1 MEAGMKTLKTALIVV
16 IALCVGGAGTYIA
29 LPFLKSLRAVFEW
42 DRVEKQTLTLLQS
55 EAMAFLVTDRIASQ
69 IVVSV
74 SESNI
79 LLGQREGYLIGT
91 ARLYYGIDMKELTG
105 NSISRRENQIVVTL
119 PPAKELD
126 FAVDLESLHFI
137 AKMSW
142 TVALVDWLKG
152 KDMYAELRA
161 QFKPKAIAFMKQNSM
176 IPDRQRLLA
185 RLNSMSSVL
194 TENLGLK
201 VNFE

>member
-1 MEAGMKTLKTALIVV
+1 MRTLKTTLIVA
-16 IALCVGGAGTYIA
+16 IALCIGGAGTYIA
-29 LPFLKSLRAVFEW
+29 LPLLKSLRAVFEW
-42 DRVEKQTLTLLQS
+42 ERVEKQTLTILQS
-55 EAMAFLVTDRIASQ
+55 EAMAFLVTDRIATQ

-74 SESNI
+74 SENNV

-91 ARLYYGIDMKELTG
+91 ARLYYGIDMKELTKD
-105 NSISRRENQIVVTL
+105 SITLRNNQIFVTL
-119 PPAKELD
+119 PPTKELD

-137 AKMSW
+137 SKMSG

-161 QFKPKAIAFMKQNSM
+161 QFKPKALEFMKQNGM
-176 IPDRQRLLA
+176 IPDRQRILA
-185 RLNSMSSVL
+185 RLTSMSSVF

-201 VNFE
+201 VTFE

>member
-1 MEAGMKTLKTALIVV
+1 MKTLKTTLIVV
-16 IALCVGGAGTYIA
+16 IALCIGAAAAYIG

-42 DRVEKQTLTLLQS
+42 ERVEKQTLTLLQS
-55 EAMAFLVTDRIASQ
+55 EAMAFLVTDRIVSQ

-74 SESNI
+74 SENNI

-91 ARLYYGIDMKELTG
+91 AVLYYGMDIKELTKD
-105 NSISRRENQIVVTL
+105 SIQLRDHQILVTL
-119 PPAKELD
+119 PHAKELD
-126 FAVDLESLHFI
+126 FAVDLESLQFI
-137 AKMSW
+137 SKMSG
-142 TVALVDWLKG
+142 TVALVDWLQG

-161 QFKPKAIAFMKQNSM
+161 QFKPKAIAFMKQSSM

-185 RLNSMSSVL
+185 RLNNMSSVL

>member
-1 MEAGMKTLKTALIVV
+1 MKTLKTTLIVV
-16 IALCVGGAGTYIA
+16 IALCIGGAGTYIA
-29 LPFLKSLRAVFEW
+29 LPLLKSLRAVFEW
-42 DRVEKQTLTLLQS
+42 ERVEKQTLTILKS
-55 EAMAFLVTDRIASQ
+55 EAMAFLVTDRIATQ

-74 SESNI
+74 SENNV

-91 ARLYYGIDMKELTG
+91 TRLYYGIDMKELTKD
-105 NSISRRENQIVVTL
+105 SITLRNNQIFVTL
-119 PPAKELD
+119 PPTKELD

-137 AKMSW
+137 SKMSG

-161 QFKPKAIAFMKQNSM
+161 QFKPKALEFMKQNGM
-176 IPDRQRLLA
+176 IPDRQRILA
-185 RLNSMSSVL
+185 RLTSMSSVF

-201 VNFE
+201 VTFE

>member
-1 MEAGMKTLKTALIVV
+1 MKTLKTTLIVV
-16 IALCVGGAGTYIA
+16 IALCIGAAAAYIG

-42 DRVEKQTLTLLQS
+42 ERVEKQTLTILQS

-74 SESNI
+74 SENNV

-91 ARLYYGIDMKELTG
+91 ARLYYGIDMKELTKD
-105 NSISRRENQIVVTL
+105 SITLRNNQIVVTL
-119 PPAKELD
+119 PPTKELD

-137 AKMSW
+137 SKMSG

-161 QFKPKAIAFMKQNSM
+161 QFKPKALEFMKQNGM
-176 IPDRQRLLA
+176 IPDRQRILA
-185 RLNSMSSVL
+185 RLNSMSSVF

-201 VNFE
+201 VAFE

>member
-1 MEAGMKTLKTALIVV
+1 MKTLKTALIVV
-16 IALCVGGAGTYIA
+16 VALCVGAAGTCIA
-29 LPFLKSLRAVFEW
+29 LPFLKSMRAVFEW

-91 ARLYYGIDMKELTG
+91 ARLYYGIDIKELTG
-105 NSISRRENQIVVTL
+105 HSISLRENQIVVTL

-126 FAVDLESLHFI
+126 FAVDLESLQFI
-137 AKMSW
+137 SKMSG
-142 TVALVDWLKG
+142 TVALVDWLQG

-161 QFKPKAIAFMKQNSM
+161 QFKPKAIAFMKQSSM

>member
-1 MEAGMKTLKTALIVV
+1 MKTLKTTLIVV
-16 IALCVGGAGTYIA
+16 IALCIGTAAAYIG

-42 DRVEKQTLTLLQS
+42 ERVEKQTLTILQS

-74 SESNI
+74 SENNI

-91 ARLYYGIDMKELTG
+91 ARLYYGIDMKELTKD
-105 NSISRRENQIVVTL
+105 SITLRNNQIFVTL
-119 PPAKELD
+119 PPTKELD

-137 AKMSW
+137 SKMSG

-161 QFKPKAIAFMKQNSM
+161 QFKPKALEFMKQNGM
-176 IPDRQRLLA
+176 IPDRQRILA
-185 RLNSMSSVL
+185 RLNSMSSVF

-201 VNFE
+201 VAFE

>member
-1 MEAGMKTLKTALIVV
+1 MKTLKTTLLVV
-16 IALCVGGAGTYIA
+16 IALCIGAAAAYIG

-42 DRVEKQTLTLLQS
+42 ERVEKQTLTLLQS

-74 SESNI
+74 SENNI

-91 ARLYYGIDMKELTG
+91 ASLYYGMDMKELTKD
-105 NSISRRENQIVVTL
+105 SIQLRDHEVLVTL

-126 FAVDLESLHFI
+126 FAVDLESLQFI
-137 AKMSW
+137 SKVSG

-152 KDMYAELRA
+152 KDMHAELRA
-161 QFKPKAIAFMKQNSM
+161 QFKPKAIEYMKKNGM
-176 IPDRQRLLA
+176 IPDRQKILS
-185 RLNSMSSVL
+185 RLNSMSALL
-194 TENLGLK
+194 TEQIGLK
-201 VNFE
+201 VTFQ

>member
-1 MEAGMKTLKTALIVV
+1 MKTLKTTLIVV
-16 IALCVGGAGTYIA
+16 IALCIGGAGTYIA
-29 LPFLKSLRAVFEW
+29 LPLLKSLRAVFEW
-42 DRVEKQTLTLLQS
+42 ERVEKQTLTILQS
-55 EAMAFLVTDRIASQ
+55 EAMAFLVTDRIATQ

-74 SESNI
+74 SENNV

-91 ARLYYGIDMKELTG
+91 TRLYYGIDMKELTKD
-105 NSISRRENQIVVTL
+105 SITLRNNQIFVTL
-119 PPAKELD
+119 PPTKELD

-137 AKMSW
+137 SKMSG

-161 QFKPKAIAFMKQNSM
+161 QFKPKALEFMKQNGM
-176 IPDRQRLLA
+176 IPDRQRILA
-185 RLNSMSSVL
+185 RLTSMSSVF

-201 VNFE
+201 VTFE

>member
-1 MEAGMKTLKTALIVV
+1 MKTLKTTLIMV
-16 IALCVGGAGTYIA
+16 IALCIGGAGTYVA

-91 ARLYYGIDMKELTG
+91 ARLYYGIDMKELTA
-105 NSISRRENQIVVTL
+105 NSISLREKQIVVTL

-137 AKMSW
+137 SKMSG

>member
-1 MEAGMKTLKTALIVV
+1 MKTLKTTLIVV
-16 IALCVGGAGTYIA
+16 IALGIGAAAAYIG
-29 LPFLKSLRAVFEW
+29 LPFLKSMRAVFEW
-42 DRVEKQTLTLLQS
+42 ERVEKQTLTLLQS
-55 EAMAFLVTDRIASQ
+55 EAMVFLVTDRIASQ

-105 NSISRRENQIVVTL
+105 HSISLRENQIVVTL

-126 FAVDLESLHFI
+126 FAVDLESLQFI
-137 AKMSW
+137 SKMSG
-142 TVALVDWLKG
+142 TVALVDWLQG

-161 QFKPKAIAFMKQNSM
+161 QFKPKAIAFMKQSSM

-185 RLNSMSSVL
+185 RLNNMSSVL

>member
-1 MEAGMKTLKTALIVV
+1 MRTLKTTLFIA
-16 IALCVGGAGTYIA
+16 IALCIGGAGTYIA
-29 LPFLKSLRAVFEW
+29 LPLLKSLRAVFEW
-42 DRVEKQTLTLLQS
+42 ERVEKQTLTILQS

-74 SESNI
+74 SENNV
-79 LLGQREGYLIGT
+79 LLGQRGGYLIGT
-91 ARLYYGIDMKELTG
+91 ARLYYGIDMKELTKDAITLR
-105 NSISRRENQIVVTL
+105 NNQIFVTL
-119 PPAKELD
+119 PPTKELD

-137 AKMSW
+137 SKMSG

-161 QFKPKAIAFMKQNSM
+161 QFKPKALEFMKQNGM
-176 IPDRQRLLA
+176 IPDRQRILA

-194 TENLGLK
+194 TENLGPK
-201 VNFE
+201 VTFE

>member
-1 MEAGMKTLKTALIVV
+1 MKTLKTTLIVL

-29 LPFLKSLRAVFEW
+29 FPFLKSLRALFEW
-42 DRVEKQTLTLLQS
+42 ERVEKQTLTILQS

-91 ARLYYGIDMKELTG
+91 AKLYYGIDMKELIKD
-105 NSISRRENQIVVTL
+105 SIRLRDHQVVVTL

-126 FAVDLESLHFI
+126 FAVDLESLQFI
-137 AKMSW
+137 SKMSG

-161 QFKPKAIAFMKQNSM
+161 QFKPKAIEFMKQNGM
-176 IPDRQRLLA
+176 IPDRQKIIG
-185 RLNSMSSVL
+185 RLNSMSVVL
-194 TENLGLK
+194 TEDLGLK
-201 VNFE
+201 VTFE

>member
-1 MEAGMKTLKTALIVV
+1 MKTLKTTLIVL

-29 LPFLKSLRAVFEW
+29 FPFLKSLRALFEW
-42 DRVEKQTLTLLQS
+42 ERVEKQTLTILQS
-55 EAMAFLVTDRIASQ
+55 DAMAFLVTDRIASQ

-91 ARLYYGIDMKELTG
+91 AKLYYGIDMKELIKD
-105 NSISRRENQIVVTL
+105 SIRLRDHQVVVTL

-126 FAVDLESLHFI
+126 FAVDLESLQFI
-137 AKMSW
+137 SKMSG

-161 QFKPKAIAFMKQNSM
+161 QFKPKAIEFMKQNGM
-176 IPDRQRLLA
+176 IPDRQKIIG
-185 RLNSMSSVL
+185 RLNSMSVVL
-194 TENLGLK
+194 TEDLGLK
-201 VNFE
+201 VTFE

>member
-1 MEAGMKTLKTALIVV
+1 MKTLKTTLIVV
-16 IALCVGGAGTYIA
+16 IALCIGGAGTYIA
-29 LPFLKSLRAVFEW
+29 LPLLKSLRAVFEW
-42 DRVEKQTLTLLQS
+42 ERVEKQTLTILKS
-55 EAMAFLVTDRIASQ
+55 EAMAFLVTDRIATQ

-74 SESNI
+74 SENNV

-91 ARLYYGIDMKELTG
+91 TRLYYGIDMKELTKD
-105 NSISRRENQIVVTL
+105 SITLRNNQIFVTL
-119 PPAKELD
+119 PPTKELD

-137 AKMSW
+137 SKMSG

-161 QFKPKAIAFMKQNSM
+161 QFKPKALEFMKQNGM
-176 IPDRQRLLA
+176 IPDRQRILA
-185 RLNSMSSVL
+185 RLASMSSVF

-201 VNFE
+201 LTFE

>member
-1 MEAGMKTLKTALIVV
+1 MKTLKTTLIVV
-16 IALCVGGAGTYIA
+16 IALCIGAAATYVG

-42 DRVEKQTLTLLQS
+42 ERVEKQTLTLLQS
-55 EAMAFLVTDRIASQ
+55 EAMAFLITDRIASQ

-91 ARLYYGIDMKELTG
+91 ARLYYGIDMKELTKD
-105 NSISRRENQIVVTL
+105 SIQLRDQQIFVTL

-126 FAVDLESLHFI
+126 FAVDLESLQFI
-137 AKMSW
+137 SKVSG
-142 TVALVDWLKG
+142 TVALVDWLQG

-161 QFKPKAIAFMKQNSM
+161 QFKPKAIEFMKQSNM
-176 IPDRQRLLA
+176 IPDRQKILG
-185 RLNSMSSVL
+185 RLNSMSSLL
-194 TENLGLK
+194 TEQIGLK
-201 VNFE
+201 VIFQ

>member
-1 MEAGMKTLKTALIVV
+1 MKTLKTTLIVV
-16 IALCVGGAGTYIA
+16 IALCIGGAGTYIA
-29 LPFLKSLRAVFEW
+29 LPLLKSLRAVFEW
-42 DRVEKQTLTLLQS
+42 ERVEKQTLTILQS

-91 ARLYYGIDMKELTG
+91 AKLYYGIDMKELTKD
-105 NSISRRENQIVVTL
+105 SIKLQDNAIMVVL

-126 FAVDLESLHFI
+126 FAVDLESLQFI
-137 AKMSW
+137 SKMSG

-161 QFKPKAIAFMKQNSM
+161 QFKPKAIEFMKQNGM
-176 IPDRQRLLA
+176 IPDRQRILG
-185 RLNSMSSVL
+185 RLNSMSLLL
-194 TENLGLK
+194 TENIGLK
-201 VNFE
+201 FAFE

>member
-1 MEAGMKTLKTALIVV
+1 MKTLKTTLIVI
-16 IALCVGGAGTYIA
+16 IALCIGGAGTYLS
-29 LPFLKSLRAVFEW
+29 LPFFKSLKALFEW
-42 DRVEKQTLTLLQS
+42 ERVEKQTLTILQS
-55 EAMAFLVTDRIASQ
+55 EAMAFLVTDRVASQ

-91 ARLYYGIDMKELTG
+91 AKLYFGIDMKELTQD
-105 NSISRRENQIVVTL
+105 SITLRDNQIVVLL

-126 FAVDLESLHFI
+126 FAVDLESLQFI
-137 AKMSW
+137 SKMSG

-161 QFKPKAIAFMKQNSM
+161 QFKPKAMEFMKQNGM
-176 IPDRQRLLA
+176 IPDRQRILG
-185 RLNSMSSVL
+185 RLNTLSLVL
-194 TENLGLK
+194 TENIGLK
-201 VNFE
+201 VTFR

>member
-1 MEAGMKTLKTALIVV
+1 MRTLKTTLIVA
-16 IALCVGGAGTYIA
+16 IALCIGGAGTYIA
-29 LPFLKSLRAVFEW
+29 LPLLKSLRAVFEW
-42 DRVEKQTLTLLQS
+42 ERVEKQTLTILHS
-55 EAMAFLVTDRIASQ
+55 EAMAFLVTDRIAAQ

-74 SESNI
+74 SENNV

-91 ARLYYGIDMKELTG
+91 ARLYYGIDMKELTKD
-105 NSISRRENQIVVTL
+105 SITLRNNQIFVTL
-119 PPAKELD
+119 PPTKELD

-137 AKMSW
+137 SKMSG
-142 TVALVDWLKG
+142 TVALVDWLRG

-161 QFKPKAIAFMKQNSM
+161 QFKPKALEFMKHNGM
-176 IPDRQRLLA
+176 IPDRQRILA

>member
-1 MEAGMKTLKTALIVV
+1 MRTLKTTLIVA
-16 IALCVGGAGTYIA
+16 IALCIGGAGTYIA
-29 LPFLKSLRAVFEW
+29 LPLLKSLRAVFEW
-42 DRVEKQTLTLLQS
+42 ERVEKQTLTILKS
-55 EAMAFLVTDRIASQ
+55 EAMAFLVTDRIATQ

-74 SESNI
+74 SENNV

-91 ARLYYGIDMKELTG
+91 TRLYYGIDMKELTKD
-105 NSISRRENQIVVTL
+105 SITLRNNQIFVTL
-119 PPAKELD
+119 PPTKELD

-137 AKMSW
+137 SKMSG

-161 QFKPKAIAFMKQNSM
+161 QFKPKALEFMKQNGM
-176 IPDRQRLLA
+176 IPDRQRILA
-185 RLNSMSSVL
+185 RLTSMSSVF

-201 VNFE
+201 VTFE

>member
-1 MEAGMKTLKTALIVV
+1 MKTLKTTLIVV
-16 IALCVGGAGTYIA
+16 IALCIGAAAAYIG

-42 DRVEKQTLTLLQS
+42 ERVEKQTLTILQS

-74 SESNI
+74 SENNI

-91 ARLYYGIDMKELTG
+91 ARLYYGIDMKELTKD
-105 NSISRRENQIVVTL
+105 SITLRNNQIFVTL
-119 PPAKELD
+119 PPTKELD

-137 AKMSW
+137 SKMSG

-161 QFKPKAIAFMKQNSM
+161 QFKPKALEFMKQNGM
-176 IPDRQRLLA
+176 IPDRQRILA
-185 RLNSMSSVL
+185 RLNSMSSVF

-201 VNFE
+201 VAFE

>member
-1 MEAGMKTLKTALIVV
+1 MKTLKTTLIVV
-16 IALCVGGAGTYIA
+16 IALCIGAAAAYIG

-42 DRVEKQTLTLLQS
+42 ERVEKQTLTILQS
-55 EAMAFLVTDRIASQ
+55 EAMAFLVTDRVASQ

-74 SESNI
+74 SENNV

-91 ARLYYGIDMKELTG
+91 ARLYYGIDMKELTKD
-105 NSISRRENQIVVTL
+105 SITLTNNQIFVTL
-119 PPAKELD
+119 PPTKELD

-137 AKMSW
+137 SKMSG

-161 QFKPKAIAFMKQNSM
+161 QFKPKAIEYMKKNRM
-176 IPDRQRLLA
+176 LPDRQEILG
-185 RLNSMSSVL
+185 RLNSMSTLL
-194 TENLGLK
+194 TEHIGLQ
-201 VNFE
+201 VTFR

>member
-1 MEAGMKTLKTALIVV
+1 MKALKTTLLVV
-16 IALCVGGAGTYIA
+16 IALCIGAAAAYIG

-42 DRVEKQTLTLLQS
+42 ERVEKQTLTLLQS

-91 ARLYYGIDMKELTG
+91 ASLYYGMDMKELTKD
-105 NSISRRENQIVVTL
+105 SIQLRDHQILVTL

-126 FAVDLESLHFI
+126 FAVDLESLQFI
-137 AKMSW
+137 SKVSG

-161 QFKPKAIAFMKQNSM
+161 QFKPKAIETMKKNGM
-176 IPDRQRLLA
+176 IPDRQKILG
-185 RLNSMSSVL
+185 RLNRMSALL
-194 TENLGLK
+194 TEHIGLK
-201 VNFE
+201 VTFQ

>member
-1 MEAGMKTLKTALIVV
+1 MKTLKTTLIVV
-16 IALCVGGAGTYIA
+16 IALCIGAAAAYIG

-42 DRVEKQTLTLLQS
+42 ERVEKQTLTILQS

-74 SESNI
+74 SENNI

-91 ARLYYGIDMKELTG
+91 ARLYYGIDMKELTKD
-105 NSISRRENQIVVTL
+105 SITLRNNQIFVTL
-119 PPAKELD
+119 PPTKELD

-137 AKMSW
+137 SKMSG

-161 QFKPKAIAFMKQNSM
+161 QFKPKALEFMKQNGM
-176 IPDRQRLLA
+176 IPDRQRILA
-185 RLNSMSSVL
+185 RLTSMSSVF
-194 TENLGLK
+194 TENLSLK
-201 VNFE
+201 VTFE

>member
-1 MEAGMKTLKTALIVV
+1 MKTLKTTLLVV
-16 IALCVGGAGTYIA
+16 IALCLGGAGTYIA
-29 LPFLKSLRAVFEW
+29 LPLLKSLRAVFEW
-42 DRVEKQTLTLLQS
+42 ERVEKQTLTLLQS

-74 SESNI
+74 SENNV

-91 ARLYYGIDMKELTG
+91 ARLYYGIDMKELTKD
-105 NSISRRENQIVVTL
+105 SITLRNNQIFVTL
-119 PPAKELD
+119 PPTKELD

-137 AKMSW
+137 SKMSG

-161 QFKPKAIAFMKQNSM
+161 QFKPKAIEYMKKNRM
-176 IPDRQRLLA
+176 LPDRQEILG
-185 RLNSMSSVL
+185 RLNSMSTLL
-194 TENLGLK
+194 TEHIGLQ
-201 VNFE
+201 VTFR

>member
-1 MEAGMKTLKTALIVV
+1 MKTLKTTLIVV
-16 IALCVGGAGTYIA
+16 IALCIGAAAAYIG

-42 DRVEKQTLTLLQS
+42 ERVEKQTLTILQS
-55 EAMAFLVTDRIASQ
+55 DAMAFLVTDRIASQ

-74 SESNI
+74 SENNV

-91 ARLYYGIDMKELTG
+91 ARLYYGIDMKELTKD
-105 NSISRRENQIVVTL
+105 SITLRNNQIFVTL
-119 PPAKELD
+119 PPTKELD

-137 AKMSW
+137 SKMSG

-161 QFKPKAIAFMKQNSM
+161 QFKPKALEFMKQNGM
-176 IPDRQRLLA
+176 IPDRQRILG
-185 RLNSMSSVL
+185 RLNSVLALL
-194 TENLGLK
+194 TEHIGLK
-201 VNFE
+201 VIFQ